1 MTTKYIIN
9 LVVLARKL
17 ANKFYEGILHSKKL
31 KISIVVLGI
40 Q

>member
-1 MTTKYIIN
+1 MLILKKNVSID
-9 LVVLARKL
+9 
-17 ANKFYEGILHSKKL
+17 EGILHSKKL